1 MVIGLVHGVEEATS
15 LCSIDPSRDR
25 IGRVVVEDIARR
37 EEALKEVDVLRLLEA
52 GSDGSRTH
60 R

>member
-1 MVIGLVHGVEEATS
+1 MHGIEEAPTLS
-15 LCSIDPSRDR
+15 RIDPSRDR

-37 EEALKEVDVLRLLEA
+37 EEALEEVDVLRLLEA